1 MSNTII
7 LNRNNLIGINN
18 NTYQY
23 NFIQGNYDI
32 PRNSQMCV
40 SQITLPYSWYNV
52 SSILGNNTFSYTM
65 PTTGSTTATITITLP
80 DGFYDATRLNQ
91 YLYSDLKTRKYYFY
105 DSTTGTS
112 NPTIIYPINFSYNTT
127 KYTTDINFYYIP
139 SSSGNVQSQ
148 FGTNYVWALGT
159 YPTLSETPSVF
170 INPVSTRQ
178 ITTQASS
185 TIATNTIIATST
197 ASSITGT
204 SLTITVGTG
213 TVAIGQ
219 FITGSGVLQGTV
231 ISAGSGT
238 SWTVN
243 KAQTVAST
251 SMNYYTSNPAN
262 GLLTLGAS
270 NTLVQA
276 GQYVTGTGVRIG
288 TQILSGSGTS
298 WQVSFPQ
305 TVSSTT
311 ITFSTYNPLSNQ
323 TYSFGNVF
331 GFPVGAYPP
340 QKVYYE
346 GSVSIANGTGQPV
359 VVSGNSL
366 LASPAFSP
374 LGSSVNAVI
383 VRCNLVQNDV
393 SAQSDILDVLP
404 INAAFGSNINYNP
417 LSQGWVKLKSGK
429 FSSLVITLFD
439 QNLNPILAQDP
450 NLLISLLI
458 QLG

>member
-32 PRNSQMCV
+32 PPNSQMCV
-40 SQITLPYSWYNV
+40 SQITLPYSWFNV
-52 SSILGNNTFSYTM
+52 SAILGNNTFSYTM
-65 PTTGSTTATITITLP
+65 PTTGSTTTTITITLP

-91 YLYSDLKTRKYYFY
+91 YLYTDLKSRKYYFY

-112 NPTIIYPINFSYNTT
+112 NPTILYPINFSYNTT
-127 KYTTDINFYYIP
+127 KYTTDITFYYIP

-159 YPTLSETPSVF
+159 YPTVSETPSVY
-170 INPVSTRQ
+170 INPASSTQ

-204 SLTITVGTG
+204 ALSITVGTG

-219 FITGSGVLQGTV
+219 YITGSGVLQGTV
-231 ISAGSGT
+231 ITAGSGT

-243 KAQTVAST
+243 KSQTVAST
-251 SMNYYTSNPAN
+251 AMNYYTNNPAY
-262 GLLTLGAS
+262 GVLTLGAS
-270 NTLVQA
+270 NTAVQA
-276 GQYVTGTGVRIG
+276 GQYISGTGVRQG
-288 TQILSGSGTS
+288 TQIISGSGTS

-311 ITFSTYNPLSNQ
+311 ITFSTFTPLTNQ
-323 TYSFGNVF
+323 TYTFGNVF
-331 GFPVGAYPP
+331 GFPAGSYPS
-340 QKVYYE
+340 QRVYYE

-359 VVSGNSL
+359 ILSGNSL
-366 LASPAFSP
+366 LASPSFSP

-383 VRCNLVQNDV
+383 VRCNLIRNDV
-393 SAQSDILDVLP
+393 SAQSDILDVVP
-404 INAAFGSNINYNP
+404 INASFGSNINYNP

-439 QNLNPILAQDP
+439 QNFNPILAQDP